1 MLFIAYTVYIIA
13 VSACFV
19 IVLCLTL
26 QAIVLIALAL
36 TMIGIDPAPILNIA
50 TPDRI
55 VRVVGFIVDNIVDNV
70 GQVHLRDAQELA
82 DQEQAAKELAAKEFA
97 AKELAA
103 KERAIQE
110 FKTKELAAK
119 SSKSPPKV

>member
-1 MLFIAYTVYIIA
+1 
-13 VSACFV
+13 
-19 IVLCLTL
+19 
-26 QAIVLIALAL
+26 
-36 TMIGIDPAPILNIA
+36 MIGIDPAPILNIA

-55 VRVVGFIVDNIVDNV
+55 ARVVGFIVDNIVDNL

-97 AKELAA
+97 AQELAA